1 MNVSGE
7 EMYYIS
13 ILRGTA
19 EKRWRRST
27 TALCVH
33 FVDLFVVWR
42 PAGRGTWVVHVPC
55 VCVYSRR
62 RARRWSICLQLWAP
76 VCVAFTR
83 AHSVDNGR
91 HGCQVEL
98 TCTLANMPVWRHESA
113 VYDVSPPGPMQRRII
128 HSHPATHATA
138 PPCAEQC
145 SAVRPLFDLQS
156 LSSSSPPAPPVRC
169 YTAPWT
175 SLCRAKEAAAAAAAA
190 AAVGRNTHGI
200 RYSRVNVTSHDSP
213 RRVTALTLPSSL
225 LSSDISDRPPR
236 LSSYCIYVASIVV
249 GL

>member
-1 MNVSGE
+1 MHERQRRRDVLHLDPARHRGE
-7 EMYYIS
+7 TLTTIYDS
-13 ILRGTA
+13 TLCPLCWFVRGL
-19 EKRWRRST
+19 T
-27 TALCVH
+27 TS
-33 FVDLFVVWR
+33 R
-42 PAGRGTWVVHVPC
+42 PRHLGGPRPVC
-55 VCVYSRR
+55 VCVWRR

-169 YTAPWT
+169 YCP
-175 SLCRAKEAAAAAAAA
+175 L
-190 AAVGRNTHGI
+190 
-200 RYSRVNVTSHDSP
+200 D
-213 RRVTALTLPSSL
+213 LTLPCKGSRCGCCCCCCSW
-225 LSSDISDRPPR
+225 SEHTRH
-236 LSSYCIYVASIVV
+236 
-249 GL
+249 